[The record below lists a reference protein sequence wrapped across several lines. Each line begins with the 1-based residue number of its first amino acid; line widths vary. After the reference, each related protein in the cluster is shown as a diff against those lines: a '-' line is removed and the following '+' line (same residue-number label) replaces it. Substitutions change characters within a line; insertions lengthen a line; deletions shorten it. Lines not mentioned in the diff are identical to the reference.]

1 MNIEARVVRLKHAF
15 NASVDNQSAKTKQ
28 ASREGK
34 SAITI
39 FVPESAK
46 CRIRAALADA
56 GHGLSFQAG
65 LTSLINQLLE
75 SQGRES
81 IV

>member
-1 MNIEARVVRLKHAF
+1 MENHTIKA
-15 NASVDNQSAKTKQ
+15 KQ

-39 FVPESAK
+39 FVPQSAK
-46 CRIRAALADA
+46 NRIRAALADA

-65 LTSLINQLLE
+65 LVSLINHLLE
-75 SQGRES
+75 AQGRDP
-81 IV
+81 IDQQ

>member
-1 MNIEARVVRLKHAF
+1 MGDQPIKI
-15 NASVDNQSAKTKQ
+15 KQ

-46 CRIRAALADA
+46 NRIRAALADA
-56 GHGLSFQAG
+56 GHGPSFQAG
-65 LTSLINQLLE
+65 LVSLINHLLE
-75 SQGRES
+75 SQGRDL
-81 IV
+81 IDKP

>member
-1 MNIEARVVRLKHAF
+1 MKER
-15 NASVDNQSAKTKQ
+15 Q

-39 FVPESAK
+39 FVPKSAK
-46 CRIRAALADA
+46 NRIRAALADA

-65 LTSLINQLLE
+65 LVSLINHLLE
-75 SQGRES
+75 AQGRDC
-81 IV
+81 IDQH